1 MTKKKLLSLALALA
15 LTLSLAACGGGK
27 ADQSP
32 AETPE
37 DTQAPEDASTKEDPR
52 RRKTARPKKTPGSPS
67 PRTPVTRRNR
77 KRNPTPCPPG
87 LRPTPLKTAC

>member
-1 MTKKKLLSLALALA
+1 MWIKFVLSDVSQDKTGFFASKNTVRGSTDMTKKKLLSLALALA

-37 DTQAPEDASTKEDPR
+37 DTQAPEDEIGRASCRER
-52 RRKTARPKKTPGSPS
+52 
-67 PRTPVTRRNR
+67 V
-77 KRNPTPCPPG
+77 
-87 LRPTPLKTAC
+87 